1 MRKIVMLA
9 SVLAL
14 AGCQQQGSG
23 GGGAAPPP
31 QTDEQKTFYALG
43 VTLGRQVAVFDMSP
57 EELEQ
62 MKAGLTAQ
70 VMGKEPAV
78 DLQAFGPKLP
88 ELARTRSTARAEKEK
103 VKSKAFLEEAAK
115 ESGAQRTESGLI
127 YKSITEG
134 TGEQPTA
141 TDIVKVNY
149 RGTLPDGKEFD
160 SSYKRNE
167 PAQFPLNGVI
177 KCWTEGVQKMKVGG
191 KAKLVCPSD
200 LAYGDR
206 GTPGI
211 PGGSALVFEVELL
224 EVKKNEP
231 PPAPP
236 GMTPGAMPGAMPGGP
251 GQPGGKPMMG
261 LPPGAP
267 GAKPMM
273 GPPPGAPGAKPVTP
287 PPSQPAGQ
295 PAKK

>member
-1 MRKIVMLA
+1 MRKFLVVALMLA
-9 SVLAL
+9 V

-23 GGGAAPPP
+23 GGNAAAANP
-31 QTDEQKTFYALG
+31 QTDDQKTFYALG
-43 VTLGRQVAVFDMSP
+43 LTLGRQIQVFDMTP
-57 EELEQ
+57 EELEFV
-62 MKAGLTAQ
+62 KAGMTAQ
-70 VMGKEPAV
+70 VTGKEPAV
-78 DLQAFGPKLP
+78 DIQAFGPKLP

-103 VKSKAFLEEAAK
+103 EKSKSFLEQAAK
-115 ESGAQRTESGLI
+115 EKGAVRTESGLI
-127 YKSITEG
+127 YTSITEG
-134 TGEQPTA
+134 TGAQPSA

-224 EVKKNEP
+224 EVQKNEP
-231 PPAPP
+231 PP
-236 GMTPGAMPGAMPGGP
+236 MP
-251 GQPGGKPMMG
+251 GQPT
-261 LPPGAP
+261 AP
-267 GAKPMM
+267 GQPA
-273 GPPPGAPGAKPVTP
+273 APG
-287 PPSQPAGQ
+287 GQ

>member
-1 MRKIVMLA
+1 MRKFLVVAVMLA
-9 SVLAL
+9 V
-14 AGCQQQGSG
+14 AGCQQQGGG
-23 GGGAAPPP
+23 GGGAAATP
-31 QTDEQKTFYALG
+31 QTDDQKTFYALG
-43 VTLGRQVAVFDMSP
+43 LTLGRQIQVFDMTP
-57 EELEQ
+57 EELEYV
-62 MKAGLTAQ
+62 KAGLTAQ
-70 VMGKEPAV
+70 VTGKEPAV
-78 DLQAFGPKLP
+78 DIQAFGPKLP

-103 VKSKAFLEEAAK
+103 EKSKTFLEEKAK
-115 ESGAQRTESGLI
+115 EQGAVRTESGLI

-134 TGEQPTA
+134 TGAQPAA

-177 KCWTEGVQKMKVGG
+177 RCWTEGVQKMKVGG
-191 KAKLVCPSD
+191 KAQLVCPSE

-224 EVKKNEP
+224 DVQKNEP
-231 PPAPP
+231 PPMP
-236 GMTPGAMPGAMPGGP
+236 AMPG
-251 GQPGGKPMMG
+251 QPTA
-261 LPPGAP
+261 PGAP
-267 GAKPMM
+267 GGQPA
-273 GPPPGAPGAKPVTP
+273 APG
-287 PPSQPAGQ
+287 GQ

>member
-1 MRKIVMLA
+1 MRKFLVVA
-9 SVLAL
+9 AL
-14 AGCQQQGSG
+14 FAVAGCQPQGSNNA
-23 GGGAAPPP
+23 GASGAGANP

-43 VTLGRQVAVFDMSP
+43 VTLARQIQVFDMSP
-57 EELEQ
+57 EELEYV
-62 MKAGLTAQ
+62 KAGLTAQ
-70 VMGKEPAV
+70 VTGKEPAV
-78 DLQAFGPKLP
+78 DIQAFGPKLP

-115 ESGAQRTESGLI
+115 ESGAERTESGLI
-127 YKSITEG
+127 YKTITEG
-134 TGEQPTA
+134 TGAQPTA
-141 TDIVKVNY
+141 SDIVKVNY

-191 KAKLVCPSD
+191 KSKLVCPSD

-224 EVKKNEP
+224 DVQKNEP

-236 GMTPGAMPGAMPGGP
+236 EPTPA
-251 GQPGGKPMMG
+251 
-261 LPPGAP
+261 AP
-267 GAKPMM
+267 
-273 GPPPGAPGAKPVTP
+273 AP
-287 PPSQPAGQ
+287 QGQ

>member
-1 MRKIVMLA
+1 MRKILVVAALLA
-9 SVLAL
+9 VT
-14 AGCQQQGSG
+14 GCQPQGSNNA
-23 GGGAAPPP
+23 GASGAGATP
-31 QTDEQKTFYALG
+31 QTDEQKTFY
-43 VTLGRQVAVFDMSP
+43 TLGYSMARQAQVFDMSP
-57 EELEQ
+57 EELEY

-70 VMGKEPAV
+70 LTGKESAV
-78 DLQAFGPKLP
+78 DIQAFGPKLQ

-103 VKSKAFLEEAAK
+103 VKSKTFLEEAAK
-115 ESGAQRTESGLI
+115 ESGVERTESGLI
-127 YKSITEG
+127 YKSLTEG
-134 TGEQPTA
+134 TGAQPAA

-224 EVKKNEP
+224 DVQKNEP
-231 PPAPP
+231 PPEIP
-236 GMTPGAMPGAMPGGP
+236 
-251 GQPGGKPMMG
+251 
-261 LPPGAP
+261 AP
-267 GAKPMM
+267 GA
-273 GPPPGAPGAKPVTP
+273 
-287 PPSQPAGQ
+287 PAGQ
-295 PAKK
+295 PAAPAPQGQPTKK

>member
-1 MRKIVMLA
+1 MRKFLVVALMLA
-9 SVLAL
+9 V
-14 AGCQQQGSG
+14 AGCQQQSGGGG
-23 GGGAAPPP
+23 GGGAAATP
-31 QTDEQKTFYALG
+31 QTDDQKTFYALG
-43 VTLGRQVAVFDMSP
+43 LTLGRQIQVFDMTP
-57 EELEQ
+57 EELEFV
-62 MKAGLTAQ
+62 KAGLTAS
-70 VMGKEPAV
+70 VTNKEPAV
-78 DLQAFGPKLP
+78 DIQTFGPKLP

-103 VKSKAFLEEAAK
+103 EKAKGFLEQAAK
-115 ESGAQRTESGLI
+115 EEGAVRTESGLI
-127 YKSITEG
+127 YKSLTEG
-134 TGEQPTA
+134 TGAQPGP

-177 KCWTEGVQKMKVGG
+177 KCWTEGVGKMKVGG

-224 EVKKNEP
+224 DVQKNEP
-231 PPAPP
+231 PPSMP
-236 GMTPGAMPGAMPGGP
+236 AMPGQPTAP
-251 GQPGGKPMMG
+251 GQPA
-261 LPPGAP
+261 AP
-267 GAKPMM
+267 G
-273 GPPPGAPGAKPVTP
+273 
-287 PPSQPAGQ
+287 GQ